1 MGRLFLLLALC
12 FVACS
17 SKPSKPKR
25 KDEVVLDA
33 VKAALDK
40 HAKEHG
46 AFPVA
51 SADRTPADGCCTTQE
66 GCGPAMFAN
75 LPWVDPAKLP
85 AKLYMQLTY
94 DSDGKTATVH
104 ALGNW
109 DCDETYT
116 DTELTGTIDG
126 KAATWT
132 VTQNAVQ
139 D

>member
-1 MGRLFLLLALC
+1 MRRLVVLLAFLL
-12 FVACS
+12 VACS
-17 SKPSKPKR
+17 SKPSKPR
-25 KDEVVLDA
+25 GKDELILDA
-33 VKAALDK
+33 VKAALGR
-40 HAKEHG
+40 HAVEHG

-51 SADRTPADGCCTTQE
+51 SVDRTPADGCCTSKD

-85 AKLYMQLTY
+85 AKFYIQLTY

-109 DCDETYT
+109 DCDDTYT
-116 DTELTGTIDG
+116 DTELSGTIDG

-132 VTQNAVQ
+132 MTRNAEQ